1 MPLMPFATDC
11 LRNLS
16 ESVAVGCALV
26 VVFCIMGGGNDILRG
41 RSWCFALLDPA
52 RVAFFVPG
60 GLAGEIMALTK
71 KQKAR
76 RTAIIKILTELSR
89 NGWAK
94 RGPGPLR
101 IGLPACECSL
111 TQVRA
116 TTRAGWS
123 RSG

>member
-1 MPLMPFATDC
+1 MTD
-11 LRNLS
+11 
-16 ESVAVGCALV
+16 
-26 VVFCIMGGGNDILRG
+26 
-41 RSWCFALLDPA
+41 PTK
-52 RVAFFVPG
+52 VAFFVPG

-76 RTAIIKILTELSR
+76 RAAIIKILTELSR

-116 TTRAGWS
+116 TGRAGWS
-123 RSG
+123 RSC

>member
-1 MPLMPFATDC
+1 
-11 LRNLS
+11 
-16 ESVAVGCALV
+16 
-26 VVFCIMGGGNDILRG
+26 MGGGNDILRG
-41 RSWCFALLDPA
+41 LSWLSLCA
-52 RVAFFVPG
+52 RVAFFVAG

-76 RTAIIKILTELSR
+76 RAAIIKILTELSR

-116 TTRAGWS
+116 TGRAGWS
-123 RSG
+123 RSGEGRRNSR

>member
-1 MPLMPFATDC
+1 MLLMPSATDC

-16 ESVAVGCALV
+16 ESVAVGLAPREAARLSC
-26 VVFCIMGGGNDILRG
+26 VFCIMAGGNDILRG
-41 RSWCFALLDPA
+41 R
-52 RVAFFVPG
+52 VAFFVAG

-76 RTAIIKILTELSR
+76 RAAIIKILTELSR

-101 IGLPACECSL
+101 IGLP
-111 TQVRA
+111 
-116 TTRAGWS
+116 
-123 RSG
+123 

>member
-1 MPLMPFATDC
+1 
-11 LRNLS
+11 
-16 ESVAVGCALV
+16 
-26 VVFCIMGGGNDILRG
+26 MGGGNDILG
-41 RSWCFALLDPA
+41 GLSWCFAWLDPA
-52 RVAFFVPG
+52 RVAFFVAA

-76 RTAIIKILTELSR
+76 RAAIIKILTELSP

-111 TQVRA
+111 TQGRHGRYERSQMI
-116 TTRAGWS
+116 TRASIAVQHRTGWS

>member
-1 MPLMPFATDC
+1 MRVL
-11 LRNLS
+11 
-16 ESVAVGCALV
+16 
-26 VVFCIMGGGNDILRG
+26 IMRGGNDILRG
-41 RSWCFALLDPA
+41 LSWRCDLLDPA

-76 RTAIIKILTELSR
+76 RAAIIKILTELSR

-116 TTRAGWS
+116 TGRAGWS

>member
-1 MPLMPFATDC
+1 MIA
-11 LRNLS
+11 LR
-16 ESVAVGCALV
+16 
-26 VVFCIMGGGNDILRG
+26 
-41 RSWCFALLDPA
+41 DPA

-76 RTAIIKILTELSR
+76 RAAIIKILTELSR

-116 TTRAGWS
+116 TTGAGWS

>member
-1 MPLMPFATDC
+1 
-11 LRNLS
+11 
-16 ESVAVGCALV
+16 
-26 VVFCIMGGGNDILRG
+26 MGGGNDILRG
-41 RSWCFALLDPA
+41 LSWCFALLDPA
-52 RVAFFVPG
+52 RVAFFVAG

-76 RTAIIKILTELSR
+76 RAATIKILSELSP

-116 TTRAGWS
+116 TWALRKKPDDHQRQREFIAVLHRTGWS